1 MHIRVEWYGT
11 CLQFLKTGTML
22 PIRYI
27 FMRCK
32 VFYIQK
38 ITGALKFNFFLFA
51 NTFVLLQRTIA
62 NKKNLNLNLINI
74 FVGPQNWKNWFC
86 PWWGESNFFC
96 FSVVFA
102 FKQAKAQFG
111 SGATLKMLSKLNLLA
126 HFKVTGKIFR
136 GFAPQK

>member
-1 MHIRVEWYGT
+1 MIWNLFAMFENRHYAAYQVYFYALRS
-11 CLQFLKTGTML
+11 FLHSKNHRG
-22 PIRYI
+22 
-27 FMRCK
+27 
-32 VFYIQK
+32 
-38 ITGALKFNFFLFA
+38 LKFNFFLFA
-51 NTFVLLQRTIA
+51 NTFVLLQWTIA
-62 NKKNLNLNLINI
+62 NKKNLNLDLINI